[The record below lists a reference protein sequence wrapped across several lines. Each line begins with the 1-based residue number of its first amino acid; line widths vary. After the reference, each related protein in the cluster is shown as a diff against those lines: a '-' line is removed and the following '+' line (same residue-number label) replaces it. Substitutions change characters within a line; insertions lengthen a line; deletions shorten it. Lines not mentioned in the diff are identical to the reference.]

1 MPASTMRRPRK
12 TPEQLKRLYELV
24 DKNNSDE
31 TRRRRLYNRKYR
43 KSVFFISSWIVRLI
57 YVILFFVV
65 SFTHYDTYTSNEEI
79 VLTVDYST
87 YTKSK
92 SGRATL
98 LTFETNYGDYSDE
111 FEYGRA
117 PTIKIN
123 DTIIIE
129 SNFYGK
135 AVYFTKPIW
144 NVKFGFATNYILYYC
159 VTFLT
164 VFSFFLNDGLDGF
177 SDKLLLFIWVI
188 NILSITLYFFT

>member
-1 MPASTMRRPRK
+1 MRRPRK

-24 DKNNSDE
+24 DKNNTDE
-31 TRRRRLYNRKYR
+31 NRRRRLYNRKYR
-43 KSVFFISSWIVRLI
+43 KSVFFISSWIVRII

-65 SFTHYDTYTSNEEI
+65 CFTHNITYNSNEEI
-79 VLTVDYST
+79 VLAVNYSN

-92 SGRATL
+92 GGIATL
-98 LTFETNYGDYSDE
+98 LTFETNYGNYSDE
-111 FEYGRA
+111 FDYGRV
-117 PTIKIN
+117 PTIKIK

-135 AVYFTKPIW
+135 EIYFTKPTW
-144 NVKFGFATNYILYYC
+144 NVKFGFADNYILYYC

-188 NILSITLYFFT
+188 NILSITLYFFA